1 MKGQGADILNV
12 GAIGRVDMASSGS
25 TPGVINMRGR
35 EEAVAPFLDDVLEH
49 VLKFMTSDKDR
60 NNVSLVCKS
69 WYKVEAQSR
78 RRVFI
83 GNCYSISPER
93 LIERFHK
100 VSSVTLK
107 GKPRFSDF
115 DLLPSNWGA
124 DALPWVEAFC
134 KAYPHLEEL
143 RLKRM
148 TICDTSLR
156 MIAMHLIHFKR
167 LTLITC
173 DGFSSDGLAS
183 IAKNCKYL
191 ECLDLTENK
200 VESLS
205 GSWLCQFH
213 EVCRSLVSLN
223 LQNVH
228 DTLSFEALEGLVGR
242 CTMLESLKLN
252 SSISLTQM
260 QRLLYRAPQLWEL
273 GTGSFSEEIT
283 ADEFLRL
290 QSCFSTCR
298 KMTSLSGFWEVGQG
312 CLPVIYPVCES
323 LISLDLSYTSVDDTD
338 FNNLIR
344 RCRNL
349 QRLWILDCV
358 EDRGLRAVAATC
370 NGLKHL
376 RVFPSEGQGQ
386 GVSEDGLVAISEGC
400 PNLTSILYFCKR
412 ITNDAITMMARNC
425 PLLET
430 FRLALFNPALLDPIT
445 NQPMD
450 EGFGAIV
457 RNCRYLRRL
466 SLSGKLT
473 DKVFEYI
480 GEFGKQIQRLSI
492 AFAGGSNFGMQCVL
506 RGCTNLLKLEIRDSP
521 FGDEALLA
529 GTDRYESMRSLWL
542 SGCDVTMRG
551 CMSLAA
557 EKRGQ
562 VVVEVIKKDGSE
574 DRVESVYVYRSIV
587 GSRSD
592 VPSFVI
598 AL

>member
-1 MKGQGADILNV
+1 M
-12 GAIGRVDMASSGS
+12 S
-25 TPGVINMRGR
+25 
-35 EEAVAPFLDDVLEH
+35 
-49 VLKFMTSDKDR
+49 SDKDR

-69 WYKVEAQSR
+69 WYEVEAETR

-83 GNCYSISPER
+83 GNCYSISPEK
-93 LIERFHK
+93 LIRRFRK
-100 VSSVTLK
+100 VTSVTLK

-124 DALPWVEAFC
+124 HALPWVEAFC

-148 TICDTSLR
+148 TICDNSLQK
-156 MIAMHLIHFKR
+156 IATHLTHFKS
-167 LTLITC
+167 LTLVAC

-183 IAKNCKYL
+183 IAKHCKLL

-205 GSWLCQFH
+205 GSWLSQFH
-213 EVCRSLVSLN
+213 EVCSSLVSLN
-223 LQNVH
+223 LENVSGE
-228 DTLSFEALEGLVGR
+228 LSFEVLEGLVGR

-260 QRLLYRAPQLWEL
+260 QGLLYRAPQLSEL

-283 ADEFLRL
+283 ADDFSRL
-290 QSCFSTCR
+290 QSCFSAC
-298 KMTSLSGFWEVGQG
+298 KKITSLSGFWEAGQG
-312 CLPVIYPVCES
+312 RLPVIYPVCKN
-323 LISLDLSYTSVDDTD
+323 LICLDLSYTSVDDTD
-338 FNNLIR
+338 FVDLISQCQNLR
-344 RCRNL
+344 
-349 QRLWILDCV
+349 RLWILDSV
-358 EDRGLRAVAATC
+358 DDNGLRAVAATC
-370 NGLKHL
+370 KGLKHL
-376 RVFPSEGQGQ
+376 RVFPNEGGQGQ
-386 GVSEDGLVAISEGC
+386 GVAEEGLMAISEGC
-400 PNLTSILYFCKR
+400 PNLTSILYHCKR
-412 ITNDAITMMARNC
+412 ITNDAVKHMASNC

-430 FRLALFNPALLDPIT
+430 FRLAILDPLMLDPIT

-457 RNCRYLRRL
+457 RNCKYLRRL

-480 GEFGKQIQRLSI
+480 GEFGKKLQRLSI
-492 AFAGGSNFGMQCVL
+492 AFAGGSNLGMQCIL
-506 RGCTNLLKLEIRDSP
+506 RGCTDLLKLEIRDSP

-529 GTDRYESMRSLWL
+529 GKDRYAFMRSLWL
-542 SGCDVTMRG
+542 SGCEVTMQG

-557 EKRGQ
+557 EKHGQ
-562 VVVEVIKKDGSE
+562 LVVEVIKKEGNDLIKKEDNE
-574 DRVESVYVYRSIV
+574 DRVESVYVYRSIL
-587 GSRSD
+587 GRRSD
-592 VPSFVI
+592 VPPFVI